1 MNYKIW
7 KSQPIKHINKILNY
21 DIKPYKSQPIILNT
35 LTLTHINKSQPI
47 KTFQIKYTTLKY
59 QVSTTIRLYMLT
71 QPVKTF

>member
-7 KSQPIKHINKILNY
+7 KSQPIKHINKILTY

-35 LTLTHINKSQPI
+35 LTLTRINKSQPI